1 MARPPSRS
9 GRHARQRP
17 PLLTAL
23 LVFAIVFE
31 TLVAVWSF
39 THFGAGASSL
49 AVKRFPEWG
58 AEGLV
63 AIAASTAACAWFTLK
78 WRRWAAWGLLGG
90 LSLQVFWYYLRRPL
104 PDGLPSS
111 LFPVV
116 LLLTVGVALGVAA
129 TIGRIWND
137 LERD

>member
-1 MARPPSRS
+1 MARSTTSSRS
-9 GRHARQRP
+9 RAPTRP
-17 PLLTAL
+17 TTLTAL
-23 LVFAIVFE
+23 LIFALVFE

-78 WRRWAAWGLLGG
+78 WQRWAAWGLLGG
-90 LSLQVFWYYLRRPL
+90 LALQVFWYYARRPL
-104 PDGLPSS
+104 SDGLPSN
-111 LFPVV
+111 LFPMV
-116 LLLTVGVALGVAA
+116 LVLTVGLALGLAA
-129 TIGRIWND
+129 SLRPIWGD
-137 LERD
+137 LERG

>member
-1 MARPPSRS
+1 V
-9 GRHARQRP
+9 
-17 PLLTAL
+17 LTAL

-31 TLVAVWSF
+31 TLIAVWSF

-63 AIAASTAACAWFTLK
+63 AIAASTAACAWFTLQ

-104 PDGLPSS
+104 TLTGFPSN
-111 LFPVV
+111 LFPSCSSS
-116 LLLTVGVALGVAA
+116 TVGLALGVAA

-137 LERD
+137 LSSAADRARATGRSRS